1 MNKRRFIQI
10 LKKYRHLVPTD
21 EEQRFI
27 ETYYHLFETEPEL
40 EAWLNGAERQ
50 ELKENILHGIW
61 EKIQREQSQNGD
73 IKIKRWTAG
82 AVRIAAA
89 ILAVLCTG
97 AIIYLISGPGTGK
110 KAPIAEKV
118 ERPVKDNI
126 QPGGNKAVLTL
137 ASGKRLILDS
147 MHNGLMA
154 HQGNTKVL
162 KLNGGQLAYEGVKG
176 DKQKEQKLLYNTI
189 ATPRGGQYRII
200 LADGTKIWLNAASS
214 LHFPTA
220 FTGRTRT
227 VTVSGEVY
235 LEVAKDPGRPF
246 IVQAGGA
253 RVEVLGTRFNV
264 NTYDEKVVRTTLAN
278 GAIRIS
284 ERDESRLLRP
294 GEQAILDKKTAAIN
308 IRKVR
313 VDRVL
318 AWKAGFFSFNNT
330 NIRTIMEEVARW
342 YDVRIKYATEDLATK
357 NFSGV
362 ISRYSNVEA
371 LLERLTLT
379 GTVHFRVEGKQ
390 ITVMN

>member
-40 EAWLNGAERQ
+40 EAWLNDAERQ

-61 EKIQREQSQNGD
+61 EKIQREPSQNGD

-82 AVRIAAA
+82 PVRIAAA

-176 DKQKEQKLLYNTI
+176 DKQKEQKPLYNTV

-235 LEVAKDPGRPF
+235 FEVANDPGRPF

-308 IRKVR
+308 IRKVK